1 MSDSP
6 ISLTSP
12 RYLLFSEWSE
22 SREGGRWRFVIR
34 ANDGPEEFEASDVD
48 PDVRGQRLEL
58 LPVVLG
64 LESLDQPSRVTLM
77 TPSGYVREGIA
88 HGIDEWSSNGW
99 RWERFGKMVPVKN
112 LDLWQRVDRAM
123 KIHRV
128 ECRTWRIDPPQR
140 STPVFKGLL
149 REGGKRAVRS
159 VGGRRSKSVVA
170 RLLMGTCRGL
180 LRGIGRWR
188 RGIFGDSATLAPSP

>member
-6 ISLTSP
+6 ISLSPP

-22 SREGGRWRFVIR
+22 LHEGGRWRFVIR
-34 ANDGPEEFEASDVD
+34 ANEGPEECEASDVD

-64 LESLDQPSRVTLM
+64 LEALDQPSRVTLM
-77 TPSGYVREGIA
+77 TPSPYVREGIA
-88 HGIDEWSSNGW
+88 RGIHEWSSNGW

-123 KIHRV
+123 QIHRV
-128 ECRTWRIDPPQR
+128 ECRTWRIDPPER
-140 STPVFKGLL
+140 PAPVSG
-149 REGGKRAVRS
+149 RIIPEGG
-159 VGGRRSKSVVA
+159 GRVIRFAGRQRLKSGVA
-170 RLLMGTCRGL
+170 RLLIGSCRGL

-188 RGIFGDSATLAPSP
+188 RGIFGKWAALAPSP